1 MTRRVVAAPRGKAST
16 TKSVAR
22 VATTAPKLKPTLK
35 PDAKAAGRCPKPAS
49 ARPVAGR
56 HRRTNVDAVQDR
68 TSHLVSVAVVLASD
82 DQRIRRLLSR
92 RDPRLAP
99 VIKRI
104 GRCRLPDSRTHH
116 PFVSLVRAL
125 TSQQLSVKAAATIF
139 GRVVDLVGGPE
150 GLTPGNLLKLEATKL
165 RAAGL
170 SGQKVSYVLDLS
182 ARVEDGR
189 LDLHSLRSLPDDEV
203 LAAIT
208 AVKGFGR
215 WSAEMFLMF
224 QLNRADIFPVGD
236 LGIVKGMQKLLGMKS
251 RPASAT
257 MLRAAEL
264 WRPYR
269 SVAAWYLWRLIEPA
283 PVATP
288 RSKVSRTVRPGNRAG
303 RPAV

>member
-1 MTRRVVAAPRGKAST
+1 VTRRSSAAPLRKTAAATARVTKRSSQAAAKVTTKAKSGGKRKAGVPARRPKPPVSTQVAASLP
-16 TKSVAR
+16 
-22 VATTAPKLKPTLK
+22 P
-35 PDAKAAGRCPKPAS
+35 
-49 ARPVAGR
+49 
-56 HRRTNVDAVQDR
+56 
-68 TSHLVSVAVVLASD
+68 VAVVLASD
-82 DQRIRRLLSR
+82 DQRIRRLLIR
-92 RDPRLAP
+92 RDPRLAS
-99 VIKRI
+99 VIKRV

-125 TSQQLSVKAAATIF
+125 TSQQLSLKAAATIF

-150 GLTPGNLLKLEATKL
+150 GLTPANLLALEASKL

-189 LDLHSLRSLPDDEV
+189 LDLHGLRSLPDDDV

-236 LGIVKGMQKLLGMKS
+236 LGIVKGVQKLLGMKG
-251 RPASAT
+251 RPAAAT
-257 MLRAAEL
+257 MLRTAEL

-283 PVATP
+283 PVAV
-288 RSKVSRTVRPGNRAG
+288 RSTKVARPVTKVNRSA